1 MLWEGSA
8 SSLDVVLPGASEAT
22 GLLFDFSV
30 GDRHIG
36 TGVCA
41 PSQGTNVVAAWGH
54 DKDGLTMCRCAFT
67 LSGDRLSWAW
77 GNSNYYAFR
86 TTLGQPLT
94 FVDGSASVV
103 TRISRV

>member
-22 GLLFDFSV
+22 GLIFDFSV

-36 TGVCA
+36 AGVCA
-41 PSQGTNVVAAWGH
+41 PSQGKNVVCAWGL
-54 DKDGLTMCRCAFT
+54 GEAGMTMCKCVFT
-67 LSGDRLSWAW
+67 LSGDRVSWEW

-94 FVDGSASVV
+94 FIDGSASTV
-103 TRISRV
+103 TRIAMI